1 MANASHLK
9 QRILEKDHS
18 KTSLIRKMAAIGK
31 AVFIPDG
38 LSACYDAAVVLMK
51 KTDKSGHKFLTH
63 QKVGIFIDAENIEM
77 SGYNIHGE
85 RTDYKKLVEAIGGIR
100 QIIRI
105 IYYKPIHKD
114 ISEDF
119 KKFWSD
125 LGGEIKQPEKNAD
138 SWITIDAV
146 TLSEKLDVAI
156 LVSGDKDYLPLI
168 WYLKSRGCK
177 VEVWSYPETT
187 AALLREAADYFFA
200 MDDRFIIKDMSRKG
214 PPRGPRGRLKSV
226 KNTK

>member
-1 MANASHLK
+1 MV
-9 QRILEKDHS
+9 I
-18 KTSLIRKMAAIGK
+18 
-31 AVFIPDG
+31 
-38 LSACYDAAVVLMK
+38 MK
-51 KTDKSGHKFLTH
+51 KNNKTDQKFLTH

-77 SGYNIHGE
+77 SGYNIHGD
-85 RTDYKKLVEAIGGIR
+85 RTNYKKLVEAIGGVR

-105 IYYKPIHKD
+105 IYYKPIHKE
-114 ISEDF
+114 ISDDF
-119 KKFWSD
+119 KKFWAE

-200 MDDRFIIKDMSRKG
+200 MDDSFIIRDLSRKAQV
-214 PPRGPRGRLKSV
+214 RGPRGRLKPV
-226 KNTK
+226 KGDR

>member
-1 MANASHLK
+1 
-9 QRILEKDHS
+9 
-18 KTSLIRKMAAIGK
+18 
-31 AVFIPDG
+31 
-38 LSACYDAAVVLMK
+38 
-51 KTDKSGHKFLTH
+51 
-63 QKVGIFIDAENIEM
+63 M

-100 QIIRI
+100 QVLRI
-105 IYYKPIHKD
+105 IYYKPIHKE

-119 KKFWSD
+119 KKFWFD

-177 VEVWSYPETT
+177 VEVCGYPETT
-187 AALLREAADYFFA
+187 AALLRDAADHFFA
-200 MDDRFIIKDMSRKG
+200 IDDRFVIKDFSRK
-214 PPRGPRGRLKSV
+214 PQNRGPRGRLKSI
-226 KNTK
+226 KSGPARRTAP